1 LENDGGPFYQI
12 KSDNK
17 MKTRMERD
25 AKRRRMFANQEETR
39 KRLKGLQRSA
49 STLEEQMLAMYDLDQ
64 LSPQGSI
71 TRIRNRCTLTGR
83 SRGVYRFI
91 GLSRIAFREAA
102 RNGELPG
109 IKPASW

>member
-1 LENDGGPFYQI
+1 
-12 KSDNK
+12 

-25 AKRRRMFANQEETR
+25 AKRRRIFANQEQKR
-39 KRLKGLQRSA
+39 KELKGLQRSA
-49 STLEEQMLAMYDLDQ
+49 TTLEEQMLAMYDLDQ
-64 LSPQGSI
+64 LSAQGSI

>member
-1 LENDGGPFYQI
+1 MISYFSNNHPNLSNI
-12 KSDNK
+12 LKNK
-17 MKTRMERD
+17 KVKITITKEE
-25 AKRRRMFANQEETR
+25 KRKE
-39 KRLKGLQRSA
+39 LKALQRSA
-49 STLEEQMLAMYDLDQ
+49 TTLEEQMMAMYDLDQ

-83 SRGVYRFI
+83 PRGVYRFI

-102 RNGELPG
+102 RNGQLPG

>member
-1 LENDGGPFYQI
+1 MRLLEHDELNVVKALAHDIWPRVYDYMISQEQI
-12 KSDNK
+12 
-17 MKTRMERD
+17 TY
-25 AKRRRMFANQEETR
+25 
-39 KRLKGLQRSA
+39 
-49 STLEEQMLAMYDLDQ
+49 MLSLMYDLDQ

-83 SRGVYRFI
+83 PRGVYRFI

>member
-1 LENDGGPFYQI
+1 
-12 KSDNK
+12 

-25 AKRRRMFANQEETR
+25 AKRRRMFANQEEKR
-39 KRLKGLQRSA
+39 KQLKALQRSA
-49 STLEEQMLAMYDLDQ
+49 TTLEEQMMAMFDLDQ

-83 SRGVYRFI
+83 PRGVYRFI
-91 GLSRIAFREAA
+91 GISRIAFREAA

>member
-1 LENDGGPFYQI
+1 MDI
-12 KSDNK
+12 KNFI
-17 MKTRMERD
+17 KTKGTESVSTKFQRLSKGASKEE
-25 AKRRRMFANQEETR
+25 KRKE
-39 KRLKGLQRSA
+39 LKALQRSA
-49 STLEEQMLAMYDLDQ
+49 TTLEEQMMAMYDLDQ

-83 SRGVYRFI
+83 PRGVYRFI

-102 RNGELPG
+102 RNGQLPG

>member
-1 LENDGGPFYQI
+1 
-12 KSDNK
+12 

-25 AKRRRMFANQEETR
+25 AKRRRMFANQEEKR
-39 KRLKGLQRSA
+39 KQLKALQRS
-49 STLEEQMLAMYDLDQ
+49 STTLEEQMMVMFDLDQ

-83 SRGVYRFI
+83 PRGVYRFI

-109 IKPASW
+109 IRSASW